1 MWKYI
6 DDRVSYLRTIA
17 IVRVREKLNF
27 TQKISFIL
35 SIPFIIYCDL
45 PGHIYQNT
53 EWVFLMNVHY
63 AVHRWFRPLT
73 DSVPFATWFKW
84 SLRDP
89 TKTKSLSRS
98 LALKLCNQCV
108 QCNSTVH
115 FGLLEFILLP
125 YHDDTSH
132 KYNNPHT
139 NMAISVTHIDIGA
152 DRSIDRSIK
161 RIVGFRLLSLL
172 KSTSDRQWQRKKH
185 MHYHRKRTKQINI
198 RGINRMTVVDSVSL
212 LFLFGWCGF
221 GIPIGRH
228 QKHSMN
234 PSE

>member
-1 MWKYI
+1 MCITLYSVGLDLWQIQCHLPHGSSGRYAIRRKPNHW
-6 DDRVSYLRTIA
+6 VEVLLWSYVMQHGA
-17 IVRVREKLNF
+17 
-27 TQKISFIL
+27 
-35 SIPFIIYCDL
+35 
-45 PGHIYQNT
+45 
-53 EWVFLMNVHY
+53 
-63 AVHRWFRPLT
+63 
-73 DSVPFATWFKW
+73 
-84 SLRDP
+84 
-89 TKTKSLSRS
+89 
-98 LALKLCNQCV
+98 
-108 QCNSTVH
+108 VH
-115 FGLLEFILLP
+115 FGLLESILLP

-161 RIVGFRLLSLL
+161 RVVGLRLLSLL

-185 MHYHRKRTKQINI
+185 MHYHRKRTKQIYI
-198 RGINRMTVVDSVSL
+198 RGINRMAVVDSVSL